1 MSTSEDNGSDAK
13 ARVPKAR
20 AFLPLVTIVG
30 RPNVGK
36 STLFNRIVGERRSI
50 VGDEPGI
57 TRDRIYGE
65 AEWAGRRFKVV
76 DTGGIVP
83 DDEAIIPAN
92 ILKQA
97 ETAIQDAVA
106 LVWVVDARAGMTPLD
121 EELAR
126 LLRSTGK
133 PVLVAANKTDAV
145 RFEADAGEFY
155 RFGFDGV
162 FPLAAEHGDGVGD
175 LLDALVERFD
185 AGAAVEDADR
195 DAPREIRLAIIG
207 RPNVGKSSLLNR
219 LLGEE
224 RVIVSPLAGT
234 TRDAV
239 DTVLEWPLEDEDE
252 EGGDASDDVMESGS
266 DTNTFAEVNAGEE
279 AAVANASAGAAEDSE
294 VGSSNHESESS
305 NHESESSN
313 LKADSGLKPAESASN
328 AASKRVQLFR
338 LIDTAGIRRKG
349 KTGEMAEKL
358 SVVMARRSLERADV
372 AVVVVDAIEGVTAL
386 DAHIAGY
393 ALEAGCSII
402 IAVNKWDALLN
413 KETGTPFEFERNL
426 RDKMKFLEWAPVV
439 TISALTG
446 QRVERLLPLAIR
458 ANRARNNRISTSQ
471 LNDFFERA
479 IDAPRAP
486 SAIAPVKGGRSR
498 LRVQYVTQV
507 GVRPPTFIVFTA
519 GGGGGKHGLHFSYE
533 RYLHNRLREEFDFFA
548 TPLRIVERH
557 KREKGGG
564 RKGGRSK

>member
-1 MSTSEDNGSDAK
+1 MNTSEGSGSDAK
-13 ARVPKAR
+13 KARDAKAR

-36 STLFNRIVGERRSI
+36 STLFNRLVGERRSI

-83 DDEAIIPAN
+83 DDEAVIPVN

-155 RFGFDGV
+155 RFGFEGV
-162 FPLAAEHGDGVGD
+162 YPLAAEHGDGVGD

-185 AGAAVEDADR
+185 AGAAVEDADK

-239 DTVLEWPLEDEDE
+239 DTVLEWPLEE
-252 EGGDASDDVMESGS
+252 
-266 DTNTFAEVNAGEE
+266 AGEE
-279 AAVANASAGAAEDSE
+279 EDGAAFDDKIVSASGAAMFTDASGEATADDEASPRVVEDMG
-294 VGSSNHESESS
+294 VGTSPPESEIS
-305 NHESESSN
+305 NSTS
-313 LKADSGLKPAESASN
+313 AESVSQGAPASP
-328 AASKRVQLFR
+328 RVQLFR

-372 AVVVVDAIEGVTAL
+372 AVVVVDAVEGVTAL

-402 IAVNKWDALLN
+402 IAVNKWDALPN

-498 LRVQYVTQV
+498 LRVRYVTQV

-519 GGGGGKHGLHFSYE
+519 GGAGGKHGLHFSYE

>member
-1 MSTSEDNGSDAK
+1 MSTSEVSGNDAK
-13 ARVPKAR
+13 ARPSKAR

-36 STLFNRIVGERRSI
+36 STLFNRLVGERRSI

-83 DDEAIIPAN
+83 DDEAVIPAN

-155 RFGFDGV
+155 RFGFEGV

-185 AGAAVEDADR
+185 AAAPVEDADR

-224 RVIVSPLAGT
+224 RVIVSPIAGT

-252 EGGDASDDVMESGS
+252 TDSAAIDGVTIGDETASGDDDDAEMFAATDRGDA
-266 DTNTFAEVNAGEE
+266 AAANAT
-279 AAVANASAGAAEDSE
+279 ASAGGREAEDAE
-294 VGSSNHESESS
+294 AGTANQEAESS
-305 NHESESSN
+305 NSES
-313 LKADSGLKPAESASN
+313 AQTARR
-328 AASKRVQLFR
+328 RVQQFR

-372 AVVVVDAIEGVTAL
+372 AVVVVDAVEGVTAL

-458 ANRARNNRISTSQ
+458 ANKARNNRISTSQ

-486 SAIAPVKGGRSR
+486 SAVAPVKGGRSR

-519 GGGGGKHGLHFSYE
+519 GGLSGKNSGLHFSYE
-533 RYLHNRLREEFDFFA
+533 RYLQNRLREEFDFFA
-548 TPLRIVERH
+548 TPLRLVERH
-557 KREKGGG
+557 KREKGGSGG
-564 RKGGRSK
+564 RGKGGRAK